1 MVNTENTDAPTQEDR
16 AKAGRAA
23 AQARWGVKTPAAY
36 VESAGYGVLTNHLAR
51 ESLAPFSPV
60 GASGPI
66 DLVIAD
72 EIGRA
77 RAVQLKAI
85 AGGGL
90 TVWTK
95 YLGLRLHIVYV
106 TLGRE
111 VGGSARQT
119 LIRVLTPEQAC
130 KLAFQF
136 SGQRNEDS
144 RYDPERHGTYRWPRE
159 TAQLRQALE
168 PYTVRQVGDLTRLL
182 GLD

>member
-1 MVNTENTDAPTQEDR
+1 MKNSENTDALTRDDK
-16 AKAGRAA
+16 ANAGRAA
-23 AQARWGVKTPAAY
+23 ARARWGGKTPAAY

-66 DLVIAD
+66 DLVVAD

-85 AGGGL
+85 AAEGL
-90 TVWTK
+90 TIWTK

-130 KLAFQF
+130 ELAIQL
-136 SGQRNEDS
+136 SGQRIKGS
-144 RYDPERHGTYRWPRE
+144 RYDPERHATYRWPRE
-159 TAQLRQALE
+159 TERLRLALE
-168 PYTVRQVGDLTRLL
+168 PYTVRQIGDLTRLL
-182 GLD
+182 SLS